1 MSQFQSQSK
10 VKKWIL
16 LILVAFGAGTFYL
29 TPFLMNQYI
38 NQIHAITNISLVNL
52 QLLLTIYGVV
62 SLVLY
67 IPGGWI
73 ADRLSP
79 KLLFTTS
86 MFCAALLSGWYALV
100 GIKGWMTFSQ
110 LIVIYLLYA
119 LVNSL
124 TFWSAFIKVVGL
136 IDEPQR
142 HVQLYANTE
151 IWRGLSN
158 VLISFVSFGIISVSI
173 TAQIFD
179 EHAGGNLFTILIF
192 YALIYVL
199 IGLIASFI
207 MPGPW
212 WEHFVKKSP
221 EGHYIYKP
229 LYTTEII
236 VAQNKEELM
245 KYQHIYRDRFWK
257 QVHEDF
263 MYAVKNK
270 FVWLIALL
278 IFFIMNAY
286 AIITAFG
293 TIFSVN
299 YGIDEKISSFLSY
312 LYNYGTPILGALFIS
327 WWTQKFTR
335 SSTKSLFQVNLLL
348 ILISVLLVI
357 LTGIND
363 DQQLVIGIIG
373 IVVFSI
379 MMLIIGANRAIYW
392 SILHETQ
399 ISLGV
404 VGIVTGFISI
414 IGFSENIW
422 VNPVAALIMEPFKST
437 AASGFRYHHYAF
449 MYLYLFNLV
458 NVIGATIITYC
469 IFQYKKYGKFWTKTQ
484 VWKDLFKLENM
495 TTITSLA

>member
-1 MSQFQSQSK
+1 MSRFQSQSK
-10 VKKWIL
+10 IKKWIL

-52 QLLLTIYGVV
+52 QLLLTIYGIV
-62 SLVLY
+62 SLILY

-86 MFCAALLSGWYALV
+86 MFCAALLSVWYALV
-100 GIKGWMTFSQ
+100 GIKGLMTFSQ

-119 LVNSL
+119 FVNSL

-136 IDEPQR
+136 IDKPEK

-158 VLISFVSFGIISVSI
+158 VLISFVSLGIISISI
-173 TAQIFD
+173 TSQIFD
-179 EHAGGNLFTILIF
+179 DHDGGNLFTILIF

-199 IGLIASFI
+199 IGLLASFL
-207 MPGPW
+207 MPGSW

-236 VAQNKEELM
+236 IAKNKDELM
-245 KYQHIYRDRFWK
+245 KYQHIYCDRFWN

-263 MYAVKNK
+263 MYAIKNK
-270 FVWLIALL
+270 FVWLISLL
-278 IFFIMNAY
+278 IFFVMNAY

-299 YGIDEKISSFLSY
+299 YGINEKISSFLSY

-335 SSTKSLFQVNLLL
+335 SPTKSLFHVNLLL
-348 ILISVLLVI
+348 IIISVLLVV

-363 DQQLVIGIIG
+363 DQQLALGIIG
-373 IVVFSI
+373 IIIFCF

-392 SILHETQ
+392 SILHETK

-404 VGIVTGFISI
+404 VGIVSGFISI

-422 VNPVAALIMEPFKST
+422 VNPVAALIMQPFKLT
-437 AASGFRYHHYAF
+437 GDGVFRFHHHAF
-449 MYLYLFNLV
+449 MYLYIFNLV
-458 NVIGATIITYC
+458 NVIGAVVITYC
-469 IFQYKKYGKFWTKTQ
+469 ILQYKQYGKFWTKTQ
-484 VWKDLFKLENM
+484 VWKDMFQLQSTS
-495 TTITSLA
+495 TTMLV